1 MADNMFDRCTEHGL
15 KLSFTTQAQ
24 RGAHTTLE
32 RAQVMPYSLSNAAT
46 ATGLTRR

>member
-1 MADNMFDRCTEHGL
+1 MADDIFDRCTVLGL

-32 RAQVMPYSLSNAAT
+32 RAQVMLYSLSNAAT
-46 ATGLTRR
+46 ALGLTG